1 MIAASEEM
9 HDEKLEFSSLIEHL
23 NEVLEPRGI
32 DLKRVKWNPETDGAM
47 EDFMAKLTDCEMC
60 LTLYWK
66 ELAGNSE
73 EELKRAYQQM
83 KGGSNPHKLYVF
95 FKEPTEELSDA
106 LKDFKANF
114 VTNYGH
120 FFCKFENVD
129 TMNLHFILQF
139 EAYQNH
145 IQDQQNKFIEVKDGK
160 VMVGDKPFV
169 ALDQIPFA
177 ALNKDYARLQQ
188 ELADLDMQVAEAR
201 ARHRADPNNEKLEE
215 DLFSLRSLRK
225 KKADEFEE
233 HQQHLYSMALKF
245 DRLAGEQCSERI
257 RKARELFEAGDAI
270 GADEILNME
279 EMKREAEWS
288 LKQYEQNRSNLE
300 QTIEEFR
307 LKADTVMA
315 NTLLSVSD
323 RFKKACEAYIES
335 INLARQINL
344 DSLRYS
350 ELLFDYS
357 HLLLSYGRE
366 SEAVNY
372 LNEALILIRKSIDNE
387 KDEDYLVASSRILN
401 NLGVSYWN
409 LLMYNESQKKLEES
423 LNMRRILMKMDHD
436 YIYDTI
442 ESLGNIAG
450 LLLDQGRTDLAEEKA
465 NELLELCNELKNGES
480 RTAYGLNL
488 IGMIHEAQG
497 NYDIAVQDYQQA
509 IRIREKLAKNNPE
522 KHLPDLA
529 NTINNLA
536 DSYTNLELY
545 DDARKYYD
553 DALEIR
559 KKLAERNPIIYS
571 VDVAQSLSNIARLDC
586 AGHSYSESLSNYLE
600 AMKLYE
606 YLRNGGSSVGEWL
619 AKVYENIGFVYYK
632 MEQYD
637 ESLIFYQYC
646 KDEYIQILKKD
657 GDCSEELIGVI
668 STRSTIFE
676 ELSRYD
682 EAIKELDEAKF
693 ICNKYV
699 KSGTEDFLKTNIL
712 ITKNIAVLYD
722 SLELYEKALI
732 NYEGSLK
739 KAQELYAIDPNSK
752 GLLAVILMLTA
763 LAHHQLSHYDIA
775 LDMYGESLK
784 LFNELPQE
792 IKEEHAEEIETLLEC
807 IDEIKSQ
814 I

>member
-1 MIAASEEM
+1 MKIIKIMIAASEEM
-9 HDEKLEFSSLIEHL
+9 HNEKIHFSDLIANL
-23 NEVLEPRGI
+23 NEVLESRGI
-32 DLKRVKWNPETDGAM
+32 ELRCVKWDPEVDGTLKDYQ
-47 EDFMAKLTDCEMC
+47 EKLHGCEMC
-60 LTLYWK
+60 LTLYWRN
-66 ELAGNSE
+66 LASASE
-73 EELKRAYQQM
+73 EELNTAYQEL
-83 KGGSNPHKLYVF
+83 KEGNNPRKLYVF
-95 FKEPTEELSDA
+95 FKEPTEDLTES

-129 TMNLHFILQF
+129 TMKLHFILQF
-139 EAYQNH
+139 EAYQNRV
-145 IQDQQNKFIEVKDGK
+145 QDQQNKFIEVKDGK

-201 ARHRADPNNEKLEE
+201 ARHRADPNNEKLE
-215 DLFSLRSLRK
+215 DNLFSLRSLRK

-279 EMKREAEWS
+279 EMKREVEWS

-335 INLARQINL
+335 IYLARQINL
-344 DSLRYS
+344 HSLRYL

-366 SEAVNY
+366 SEAINY
-372 LNEALILIRKSIDNE
+372 LNEALIINHKSKDNE

-409 LLMYNESQKKLEES
+409 LSMYNESQKNLEES

-450 LLLDQGRTDLAEEKA
+450 LLLDQGKTDLAEEKV
-465 NELLELCNELKNGES
+465 NELLELCNELKNGEY
-480 RTAYGLNL
+480 RTGYGLNM

-497 NYDIAVQDYQQA
+497 NYDRAVLDYQQA
-509 IRIREKLAKNNPE
+509 IN
-522 KHLPDLA
+522 
-529 NTINNLA
+529 
-536 DSYTNLELY
+536 
-545 DDARKYYD
+545 
-553 DALEIR
+553 IR
-559 KKLAERNPIIYS
+559 KKLAI
-571 VDVAQSLSNIARLDC
+571 NISWHHR
-586 AGHSYSESLSNYLE
+586 
-600 AMKLYE
+600 
-606 YLRNGGSSVGEWL
+606 
-619 AKVYENIGFVYYK
+619 KV
-632 MEQYD
+632 
-637 ESLIFYQYC
+637 
-646 KDEYIQILKKD
+646 
-657 GDCSEELIGVI
+657 
-668 STRSTIFE
+668 
-676 ELSRYD
+676 
-682 EAIKELDEAKF
+682 
-693 ICNKYV
+693 
-699 KSGTEDFLKTNIL
+699 
-712 ITKNIAVLYD
+712 
-722 SLELYEKALI
+722 
-732 NYEGSLK
+732 
-739 KAQELYAIDPNSK
+739 
-752 GLLAVILMLTA
+752 
-763 LAHHQLSHYDIA
+763 
-775 LDMYGESLK
+775 
-784 LFNELPQE
+784 
-792 IKEEHAEEIETLLEC
+792 
-807 IDEIKSQ
+807 
-814 I
+814 